1 MIRQY
6 GVLRPNEKDAHRAF
20 FLVDPQGIVRERW
33 YPGDFR
39 LLPSE
44 DILKAVQAIAGES

>member
-1 MIRQY
+1 VIRQY

-20 FLVDPQGIVRERW
+20 FLVDSKGVVRERW

-39 LLPSE
+39 LLRSE
-44 DILKAVQAIAGES
+44 DILTTVRAIAGKP